1 MQTISI
7 AQYSYGKRLLPR
19 TRKVPGRVGPKVVV
33 GKNERALVV
42 GRIRAFGFCQ
52 HGHKIYEMQ
61 HRFSSK
67 YALIIVEME
76 RMERFCQDGLG
87 WQRPK

>member
-19 TRKVPGRVGPKVVV
+19 TRKVLGRVGPKVVV

-52 HGHKIYEMQ
+52 HGHKI
-61 HRFSSK
+61 
-67 YALIIVEME
+67 
-76 RMERFCQDGLG
+76 
-87 WQRPK
+87 

>member
-7 AQYSYGKRLLPR
+7 AQYSYGKRLLSR
-19 TRKVPGRVGPKVVV
+19 TRKVLGRVGPKVVV

-61 HRFSSK
+61 HHFGTK

-87 WQRPK
+87 WLGPK

>member
-7 AQYSYGKRLLPR
+7 AQYSYGKRFLPR
-19 TRKVPGRVGPKVVV
+19 TRKVLGRVGPKVGV
-33 GKNERALVV
+33 GKNGRALVV

-67 YALIIVEME
+67 YALIIVEMG
-76 RMERFCQDGLG
+76 RL
-87 WQRPK
+87 

>member
-7 AQYSYGKRLLPR
+7 PQYSYGKRLLPR
-19 TRKVPGRVGPKVVV
+19 TRKVLGRVGPKVVV
-33 GKNERALVV
+33 GKNERALV
-42 GRIRAFGFCQ
+42 GRIRTFGFCQ

-61 HRFSSK
+61 HHFGTK

-87 WQRPK
+87 WLGPQ